1 METLEPPQPNAR
13 ALESSIPGS
22 GGSCIVQVSGHSMQV
37 PLLLRAIKP
46 RVLLHPGAR
55 VEGPGVGRRVA
66 RSLFKGTAPS
76 PSPSEPEAV
85 LH

>member
-22 GGSCIVQVSGHSMQV
+22 GGFVQVSGHPMQV
-37 PLLLRAIKP
+37 PLLLWAIKP